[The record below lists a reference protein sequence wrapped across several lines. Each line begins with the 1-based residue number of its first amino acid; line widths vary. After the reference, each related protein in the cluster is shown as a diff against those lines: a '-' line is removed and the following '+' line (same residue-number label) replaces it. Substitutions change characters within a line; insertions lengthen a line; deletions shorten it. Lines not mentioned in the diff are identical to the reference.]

1 MNASDLTHDTLKS
14 RWQESQGAILDR
26 YRNGELDTQATI
38 AELMRG
44 MDAFVNELIDYACAQ
59 LPKAS
64 QDAMF
69 DAIAILAVGGY
80 GRGEMFPHSDVDL
93 LICYDNGGNQSL
105 QQFTSEFVRI
115 CWDAGLKL
123 GHAVRSINDTLS
135 LCRDESQVATS
146 LVQTRLLRGNENI
159 HEKLRRRFEAWI
171 TKARRSFIDACE
183 ESRNKE
189 IKEAAAAVYSLEPDV
204 KRSPGAMRDLQLI
217 RWIGFARHDVVKFQD
232 LARCGAL
239 QPETVLLLEEAERY
253 FAEIRLDLH
262 VHSTR
267 AQDVLT
273 RQEQLRLTHQT
284 GISDHAGQRAV
295 ERFMQKYFR
304 YADQVART
312 ARRFV
317 ELNRPSTFQE
327 RVSARVYRRLIDDTY
342 VIVGNRLNV
351 VSYDVASVTASL
363 EKILRTFLVAIDQ
376 KARLSTRL
384 LETIKQKKTSLPDEV
399 SEESAKLFLQI
410 LEKIGR
416 IGPAVRDLYE
426 CGILELLIPHF
437 THARGLLQ
445 FNLYHAYTVDE
456 HTFRTLEA
464 MDQLVTESN
473 YKPIFLDLKS
483 PELLPLSL
491 ILHDLGK
498 GFEEDH
504 SVLGAEIAREIGVR
518 LHLESEKTDQ
528 LALLI
533 REHLSM
539 SVLAFRRDTSDP
551 QVVAGFGKVVGDADT
566 LRKLYLL
573 TICDI
578 QAVAPGIWN
587 DWKSQLLQELFD
599 RTLLCL
605 KGEYERPHVDQQ
617 LEDIRSQAIELISQE
632 QSSQEK
638 RNSAL
643 QELRSMP
650 EYYLLSASIEGI
662 AHEMQVAL
670 ELEAGQIQILD
681 RFDAETGTLELT
693 IMTRQLEQPRCFH
706 RLAGVLTALNYSI
719 LSADIYTGD
728 TGLICDRFLVTD
740 RYSDQ
745 EPSAKRLQTIHDRL
759 REAIQRPVS
768 FEKLFQKHRRYQGT
782 AKSEPISDQK
792 SHVVID
798 NETSSQATIID
809 VFAHDRA
816 GLLFTI
822 SKAIYDLDLSV
833 TLARITT
840 HVDQVVD
847 VFYVTDLDGNKLL
860 DEYSRKAIR
869 DRVQRVLD
877 EFERYGHRLFIG

>member
-1 MNASDLTHDTLKS
+1 MNAPELTHDTLKS
-14 RWQESQGAILDR
+14 RWQESQGRILDR
-26 YRNGELDTQATI
+26 YRQGELNTESTI
-38 AELMRG
+38 VELTEC
-44 MDAFVNELIDYACAQ
+44 MDVFVGELIGHACEP
-59 LPKAS
+59 LPEASRKALG
-64 QDAMF
+64 

-93 LICYDNGGNQSL
+93 LICCDNGGNQSL
-105 QQFTSEFVRI
+105 QQFTSEFVRL

-123 GHAVRSINDTLS
+123 GHAVRSISDTLS

-146 LVQTRLLRGNENI
+146 LVQTRLLWGSEEI
-159 HEKLRRRFEAWI
+159 HDKLRRRFEGWI
-171 TKARRSFIDACE
+171 TKSRRSYIDACE

-204 KRSPGAMRDLQLI
+204 KRSPGALRDLQLI
-217 RWIGFARHDVVKFQD
+217 RWVGFARHDVVSLQD

-239 QPETVLLLEEAERY
+239 QPETVALLEEAERY
-253 FAEIRLDLH
+253 FSEIRLDLH
-262 VHSTR
+262 VHSNR

-284 GISDHAGQRAV
+284 GISDYAGQRAV

-327 RVSARVYRRLIDDTY
+327 RVSARVYRRSIDDTY
-342 VIVGNRLNV
+342 VIVGNRVNV

-363 EKILRTFLVAIDQ
+363 EKILHTFLIAIEQ

-384 LETIKQKKTSLPDEV
+384 IEAIKQKKSQLGDNI
-399 SEESAKLFLQI
+399 SEESARLFLQI
-410 LEKIGR
+410 LQKIGR
-416 IGPAVRDLYE
+416 VGPAIRDLYE
-426 CGILELLIPHF
+426 CGILELIVPQF
-437 THARGLLQ
+437 SHARGLLQ

-464 MDQLVTESN
+464 MDELSAEADA
-473 YKPIFLDLKS
+473 KPIFQSLQT
-483 PELLPLSL
+483 PELLPLAL
-491 ILHDLGK
+491 LLHDLGK

-504 SVLGAEIAREIGVR
+504 SVLGAEIARKIGVR
-518 LHLESEKTDQ
+518 LHLEQQQTDQ

-551 QVVAGFGKVVGDADT
+551 QVVAGFGRVVENSDT

-587 DWKSQLLQELFD
+587 DWKAQLLKELYE

-617 LEDIRSQAIELISQE
+617 LEDIRTQAIRIIAQE
-632 QSSQEK
+632 QSSEEK
-638 RNSAL
+638 QNTAL

-662 AHEMQVAL
+662 AQEMQVAL
-670 ELEAGQIQILD
+670 ELEAGQIEILD

-693 IMTRQLEQPRCFH
+693 IMTRQLEQTRCFH

-719 LSADIYTGD
+719 LSADIYTSD

-740 RYSDQ
+740 RYAAQ

-759 REAIQRPVS
+759 REAICRPVS

-782 AKSEPISDQK
+782 SKTEPISDQK

-809 VFAHDRA
+809 VFAHDRS

-847 VFYVTDLDGNKLL
+847 VFYVTDLDGNKID
-860 DEYSRKAIR
+860 DEYSRKAVR

-877 EFERYGHRLFIG
+877 EFERYGHRLFVS